1 MARHLRWIPRAIH
14 SVRCPG
20 DRDEAPTHR
29 HGSSARNQR
38 HGPSPVTRTNRKP
51 SSVNDL
57 RPLEQAAV
65 LTALARRADAVGDA
79 VRAEIER
86 HLERVDPELVAG
98 EVRFDLEHIDVE
110 TIAARSGSDGEYGY
124 TAPYEAAWQV
134 REEALEPYPER
145 LKCYHGAGRV
155 ETCDASALGV
165 LRGLTSFRHSSD
177 VERASW
183 SPDGVGEA
191 FVWILG
197 EWQRL
202 RAGAAARQAM
212 RDGLATFCPGWER
225 GA

>member
-14 SVRCPG
+14 PVRGPG

-29 HGSSARNQR
+29 RGSSARNQR
-38 HGPSPVTRTNRKP
+38 HGASPVTRESCKP
-51 SSVNDL
+51 PSVNDR

-65 LTALARRADAVGDA
+65 LTVLARRADAVGGA

-86 HLERVDPELVAG
+86 HRERVDPELVAD

-110 TIAARSGSDGEYGY
+110 TITARSGSDEYGC

-134 REEALEPYPER
+134 REGALESYLAR
-145 LKCYHGAGRV
+145 LKCYHGASRV

-165 LRGLTSFRHSSD
+165 LRGLTGFRHSSD
-177 VERASW
+177 VERTSW

-212 RDGLATFCPGWER
+212 RDGHATFCPGWER